1 MIRKARIDDVQVLNS
16 LGEKLLANFT
26 KTYNLTNYINDKNY
40 LILVN
45 EDMFINGFLL
55 ISENASAYELEA
67 IFVLEEDR
75 QKGIASNLIKY
86 FIDNYYQNHKD
97 IFLEVAT
104 NNIKALKLYQKF
116 AFEIVNTRPKYYENI
131 DAYVMKRVEK

>member
-55 ISENASAYELEA
+55 ILISCNSYYY
-67 IFVLEEDR
+67 
-75 QKGIASNLIKY
+75 KNNLI
-86 FIDNYYQNHKD
+86 N
-97 IFLEVAT
+97 
-104 NNIKALKLYQKF
+104 
-116 AFEIVNTRPKYYENI
+116 
-131 DAYVMKRVEK
+131 